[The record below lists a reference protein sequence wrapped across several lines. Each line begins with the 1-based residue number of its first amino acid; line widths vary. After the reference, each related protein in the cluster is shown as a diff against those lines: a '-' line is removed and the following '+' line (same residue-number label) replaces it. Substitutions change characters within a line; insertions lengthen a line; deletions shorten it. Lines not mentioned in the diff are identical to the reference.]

1 MASPLNDPLHRPDYT
16 IPRRDIAMC
25 QNEPRRTLADWMAQH
40 LRERLDKFLVDK
52 GTGNVVLNIKDGQV
66 MKLVIEEHIKG

>member
-1 MASPLNDPLHRPDYT
+1 MVLPNKPDYT
-16 IPRRDIAMC
+16 IPRRDIVQA
-25 QNEPRRTLADWMAQH
+25 PIDTRRTLADWMAQH